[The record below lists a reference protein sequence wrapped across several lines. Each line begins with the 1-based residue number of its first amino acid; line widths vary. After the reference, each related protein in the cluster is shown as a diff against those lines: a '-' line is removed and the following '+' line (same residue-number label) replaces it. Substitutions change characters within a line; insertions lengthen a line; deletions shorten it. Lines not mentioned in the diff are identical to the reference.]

1 MGPYSEEKQYQR
13 ADAIVSLL
21 QRSPDLSDTTRT
33 MWENHLANISRNETT
48 YNFRVKEIYSKLN
61 RGPLVIWEE

>member
-1 MGPYSEEKQYQR
+1 MGPYSEEMQFKR
-13 ADAIVSLL
+13 ADTIVSLL
-21 QRSPDLSDTTRT
+21 QRSPDLPDTVKA

-61 RGPLVIWEE
+61 RGPMIQWVE